1 VDTLRAG
8 TSARTPS
15 ETKASR
21 NRNGIEDGLNQKFV
35 LYVNLNKVE
44 TPSGVFAVGYRK
56 LMRQPKTKRKETHTM
71 KRTIEIDDTLESRVQ
86 SAIKDVKTELEN
98 YLNNNPD
105 TDSLPCLNNDLDYDG
120 SIHQIVDSSVPVYTY
135 EIKTA
140 WYLHGSEL
148 EQAYENAGVGENP
161 MENNG
166 MAAIYFYIMEKVQE
180 WYHNEAEEIF
190 ENWKEGQS

>member
-1 VDTLRAG
+1 
-8 TSARTPS
+8 
-15 ETKASR
+15 
-21 NRNGIEDGLNQKFV
+21 
-35 LYVNLNKVE
+35 
-44 TPSGVFAVGYRK
+44 
-56 LMRQPKTKRKETHTM
+56 M